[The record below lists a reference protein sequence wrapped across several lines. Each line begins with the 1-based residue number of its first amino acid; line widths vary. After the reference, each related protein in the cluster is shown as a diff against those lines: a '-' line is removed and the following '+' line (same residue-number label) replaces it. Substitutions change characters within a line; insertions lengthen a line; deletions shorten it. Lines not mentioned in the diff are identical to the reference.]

1 MKLTEPVVLKG
12 YKKMDD
18 RLKYAPCGYVSI
30 THEGIITDV
39 NQTFLNKMGF
49 KRADL
54 VHKHFESI
62 MSTANKLIFH
72 SYFYPY
78 INLNGHVEELFI
90 NLKASDGQSIPYLL
104 NGRLLESEGVEI
116 IDCILVPMAKRID
129 YELELRSA
137 KKQIEAA
144 YWEKD
149 QALAKLKQIHLEIE
163 QKQAELMEMNAVLV
177 ELSFTDKLTGLKNR
191 RFLQEKLEE
200 QIEGYR
206 RNHKSFSLCI
216 IDIDHFKKVNDTY
229 GHQTGDYVLEKLAS
243 ILKSQSRKE
252 DIIARYGGEEFIL
265 LLPSTEALESRLI
278 AENLRQS
285 IAHSPWEIGQIT
297 VSIGI
302 ATFTPTDT
310 DTTFLQKADQ
320 ALYASKEQ
328 GRNCVTHIID
338 LNEKLL

>member
-1 MKLTEPVVLKG
+1 
-12 YKKMDD
+12 MDD
-18 RLKYAPCGYVSI
+18 RLRYAPCGYVSI
-30 THEGIITDV
+30 THEGIIKDV
-39 NQTFLNKMGF
+39 NQTFLDRMGY
-49 KRADL
+49 KQVDL

-72 SYFYPY
+72 SYFYPF

-90 NLKASDGQSIPYLL
+90 NLKDSKGQAVPYLL
-104 NGRLLESEGVEI
+104 NGRRLECEGVEI
-116 IDCILVPMAKRID
+116 IDCILVQMGKRID

-137 KKQIEAA
+137 KKQIEEA

-177 ELSFTDKLTGLKNR
+177 ELSNTDKLTGLKNR

-200 QIEGYR
+200 QIAGYGQVQAA
-206 RNHKSFSLCI
+206 FSLCI

-243 ILKSQSRKE
+243 ILKLQSREE
-252 DIIARYGGEEFIL
+252 DIAARYGGEEFVL
-265 LLPSTEALESRLI
+265 LLPNTDISESKII

-285 IAHSPWEIGQIT
+285 IAYSTWEMGHIT
-297 VSIGI
+297 VSMGI
-302 ATFTPTDT
+302 ATFIPTDSE
-310 DTTFLQKADQ
+310 TTLLQKADQ
-320 ALYASKEQ
+320 ALYASKEH
-328 GRNCVTHIID
+328 GRNRVTHSID